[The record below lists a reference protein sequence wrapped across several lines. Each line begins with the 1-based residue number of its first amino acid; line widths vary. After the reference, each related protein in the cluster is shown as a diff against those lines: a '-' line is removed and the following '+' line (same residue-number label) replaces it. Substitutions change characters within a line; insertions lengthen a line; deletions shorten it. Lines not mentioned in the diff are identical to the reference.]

1 MKMCLAGVVFAIL
14 SAEAGLAQT
23 PCGVIDRDTRLTADC
38 AGPLTVAKDGI
49 EINLGWHRVVCL
61 LSPDGT
67 RTGPGVE
74 LLGRRNV
81 TLRNGIVGEQCSTGI
96 QVTGGGGHQLSQLE
110 VSGNYESLVV
120 TDSGGNRIVQSVF
133 ANNYRGPHFWGSTGN
148 TLVSL
153 VIRDNAKT
161 GLLFDSGSNDNVID
175 MTTVA
180 RNGSK
185 VRGLYGVAFGD
196 ASRNLLLRSTLPEN
210 YAGLGLSSGN
220 VVVDSAVRRSARTG
234 LYVEGDLNLVLDS
247 EVTANGSGGPPAD
260 GLVTSGDPA
269 LVQPDAT
276 LNLLR
281 GNTASGN
288 ARYDL
293 ADYAAGHCEG
303 NYWLLNRGV
312 KLLDG
317 CEADERP
324 QAVALA
330 GGSGRLT
337 SGQAFSFLGAVEAG
351 GLKGSARLE
360 NMRDES
366 GTIRRGVVEA
376 SVSCLTVSGGRA
388 VAGFVVTQTTP
399 EDLFSPGTVFHVHA
413 MDVGKA
419 TAGFPDRAWVSR
431 ANQGASGACEM
442 PESWT
447 SATRLERGEVVIYGR
462 NR

>member
-1 MKMCLAGVVFAIL
+1 MIFAIL
-14 SAEAGLAQT
+14 SAEAGWAQT
-23 PCGVIDRDTRLTADC
+23 PCGVIDRDTRLTTDC

-49 EINLGWHRVVCL
+49 DINLGWHRVVCL
-61 LSPDGT
+61 LGPDGT

-74 LLGRRNV
+74 LLNRRNV
-81 TLRNGIVGEQCSTGI
+81 TLRNGVVGDLCSTGI

-120 TDSGGNRIVQSVF
+120 TDSGGNRITQSVF

-153 VIRDNAKT
+153 VIRDNEKT
-161 GLLFDSGSNDNVID
+161 GLSFDSGSNDNVID
-175 MTTVA
+175 MATVA

-185 VRGLYGVAFGD
+185 VRGLCGVIFGD
-196 ASRNLLLRSTLPEN
+196 ASRNLLLRSTVKEN
-210 YAGLGLSSGN
+210 YVGLWLGTGN
-220 VVVDSAVRRSARTG
+220 VVVDSVVKQSARTG
-234 LYVEGDLNLVLDS
+234 LYVLGDLNLVLDN
-247 EVTANGSGGPPAD
+247 EVNANGSGGPAAD
-260 GLVTSGDPA
+260 GLVTSGDPT

-276 LNLLR
+276 LNLIR
-281 GNTASGN
+281 GNTAIGN

-293 ADYAAGHCEG
+293 ADYATGSCEA

-317 CEADERP
+317 CEADQRP
-324 QAVALA
+324 QAIALA
-330 GGSGRLT
+330 GGSGRLA
-337 SGQAFSFLGAVEAG
+337 SGQAFSFIGAAEGAA
-351 GLKGSARLE
+351 GLKGGARLE
-360 NMRDES
+360 NMRDAS
-366 GTIRRGVVEA
+366 GTIKRGVVEA
-376 SVSCLTVSGGRA
+376 SLSCLTVNGGRA

-399 EDLFSPGTVFHVHA
+399 ADLFSPGTVFHVYA
-413 MDVGKA
+413 MDAGKS

-442 PESWT
+442 PEQWT
-447 SATRLERGEVVIYGR
+447 SAVRLERGEVVIHGR